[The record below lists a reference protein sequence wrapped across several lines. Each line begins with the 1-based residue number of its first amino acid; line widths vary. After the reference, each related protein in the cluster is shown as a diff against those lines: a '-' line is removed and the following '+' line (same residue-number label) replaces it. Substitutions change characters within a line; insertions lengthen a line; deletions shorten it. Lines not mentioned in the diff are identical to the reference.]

1 MLLWA
6 IVFFF
11 IAIIAGLLGFTGIA
25 AGAADIA
32 KILFYTFLIL
42 FVVFLILGGW
52 RRRVYKVVESFIERH
67 SLVSNNHPP

>member
-6 IVFFF
+6 GVFFV
-11 IAIIAGLLGFTGIA
+11 IAIIAWLLGFTGIA

-32 KILFYTFLIL
+32 KICFYSSLIL

-52 RRRVYKVVESFIERH
+52 RRRVKSTKKP
-67 SLVSNNHPP
+67 SS

>member
-6 IVFFF
+6 IVFFV

-32 KILFYTFLIL
+32 KILFYTSLIF

-52 RRRVYKVVESFIERH
+52 RRRGRTD
-67 SLVSNNHPP
+67 

>member
-6 IVFFF
+6 IVFFI

-32 KILFYTFLIL
+32 RILFYTSLIL

-52 RRRVYKVVESFIERH
+52 RRKIKTD
-67 SLVSNNHPP
+67 

>member
-6 IVFFF
+6 IVFFV

-32 KILFYTFLIL
+32 KILFYTALIL
-42 FVVFLILGGW
+42 FVVFLILEGW
-52 RRRVYKVVESFIERH
+52 RRRVKPTKKPGF
-67 SLVSNNHPP
+67 

>member
-1 MLLWA
+1 MIMLLWA

-25 AGAADIA
+25 AGAEDIA

-52 RRRVYKVVESFIERH
+52 RRRV
-67 SLVSNNHPP
+67 